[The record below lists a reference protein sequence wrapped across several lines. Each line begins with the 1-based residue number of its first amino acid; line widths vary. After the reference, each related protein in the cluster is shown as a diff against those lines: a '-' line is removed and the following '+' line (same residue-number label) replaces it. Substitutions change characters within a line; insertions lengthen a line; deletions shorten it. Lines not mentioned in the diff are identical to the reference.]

1 MGPLVYLSVDPE
13 KMTLEATTSRH
24 LAAPFNIISFEEN
37 DQDFHIVYINVTG
50 NSRRSS
56 LSSLVSSQPASY
68 RPLSHYLT
76 AHPSILGYSA
86 GPLRL
91 EINPPVADTLFH
103 LHSRLRTSNPAPEA
117 VGPWVSG
124 KEAFSVSCCNRW
136 FARNGYLAIHRKL
149 QKGSADYSY
158 MPVCIP
164 PSAATEEYH
173 IVFRLIPSEDSLEGV
188 VETDTRS
195 VKKEM

>member
-1 MGPLVYLSVDPE
+1 MAESRVGPLVYLSVDLD
-13 KMTLEATTSRH
+13 KMTLKATTSRR
-24 LAAPFNIISFEEN
+24 LATPFIIITSEEKAH
-37 DQDFHIVYINVTG
+37 DFHILYINVTG

-56 LSSLVSSQPASY
+56 LSSLFSSQPAGY

-76 AHPSILGYSA
+76 AHPSILGYST

-124 KEAFSVSCCNRW
+124 KEAFSINCCSRW
-136 FARNGYLAIHRKL
+136 FARNGYLAIRRKL

-188 VETDTRS
+188 VENDTRQ
-195 VKKEM
+195 